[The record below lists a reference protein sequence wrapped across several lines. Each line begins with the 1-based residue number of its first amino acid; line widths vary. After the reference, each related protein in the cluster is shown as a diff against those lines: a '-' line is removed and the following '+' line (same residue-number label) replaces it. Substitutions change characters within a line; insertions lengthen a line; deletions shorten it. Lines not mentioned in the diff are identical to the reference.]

1 MTPGGGRA
9 ILGGVKSFS
18 AEEWAKVR
26 EEGRAPFLLRY
37 GLLGR
42 GLPLGVITAIAVD
55 VFRGAQFPD
64 LLQTGSFYG
73 LLAFCV
79 AVFTA
84 SGCLGA
90 NANWIVHE
98 RRHGG

>member
-1 MTPGGGRA
+1 MRTF
-9 ILGGVKSFS
+9 K

-26 EEGRAPFLLRY
+26 EAGKIPFLVRY
-37 GLLGR
+37 GFLGR
-42 GLPLGVITAIAVD
+42 GLPLGVITALAVD
-55 VFRGAQFPD
+55 VYRGAQFPD
-64 LLQTGSFYG
+64 LLQSVDFYG

-84 SGCLGA
+84 SGALGA

-98 RRHGG
+98 RRHG